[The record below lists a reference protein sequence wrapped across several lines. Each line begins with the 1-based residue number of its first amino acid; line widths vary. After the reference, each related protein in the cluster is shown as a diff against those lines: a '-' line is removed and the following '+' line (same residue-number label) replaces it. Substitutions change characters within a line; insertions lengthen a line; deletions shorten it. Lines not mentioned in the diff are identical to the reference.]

1 MLYLESLTRVQPF
14 SIYCVEDQDNIYT
27 LKQKI
32 REKKKKKMNDTAAY
46 RLILYSPVVQLNIA
60 EKFKVEDGEK
70 LHPRRVITSD
80 PPFPES
86 KDPAVDIVAVVDG
99 DATPG
104 RNQERPRPQR
114 LSSENDLLLL
124 SSLLT
129 L

>member
-1 MLYLESLTRVQPF
+1 M
-14 SIYCVEDQDNIYT
+14 
-27 LKQKI
+27 
-32 REKKKKKMNDTAAY
+32 
-46 RLILYSPVVQLNIA
+46 
-60 EKFKVEDGEK
+60 
-70 LHPRRVITSD
+70 
-80 PPFPES
+80 
-86 KDPAVDIVAVVDG
+86 DIVAVVDG